1 MAVKILMVCL
11 GNICRSPLAEG
22 ILASKLDFNNFSV
35 ESAGTGSWHA
45 GSPPDERAIQ
55 TAKNYKIDI
64 SKQRARQFELAD
76 FDNFDFIFA
85 MDANNYRD
93 LVQLAKTETHR
104 KKLALVL
111 AVKKPNT
118 SVPDPYYGTSKDF
131 EAVYQ
136 MLDDAC
142 ELIAKKLNVQ

>member
-22 ILASKLDFNNFSV
+22 ILASKLDPIHFSV
-35 ESAGTGSWHA
+35 DSAGTASWHA

-55 TAKNYKIDI
+55 TAKNHKIDI
-64 SKQRARQFELAD
+64 SKQKARQFVLAD

-85 MDANNYRD
+85 MDANNYKD
-93 LVQLAKTETHR
+93 LMQLAKTESHS
-104 KKLALVL
+104 KKIALLL
-111 AVKKPNT
+111 AVKK
-118 SVPDPYYGTSKDF
+118 PDPYYGTSKDF

-136 MLDDAC
+136 MLDEAC
-142 ELIAKKLNVQ
+142 ELIAKKLNAQ